1 MILIDTDPGQQG
13 LQEEIVQRSVK
24 KAVLNR
30 LNYAGGHL
38 SGIASMVKKGADP
51 ISILQQ
57 TRAVSSTVKSVE
69 TLLLSS
75 HFSDLTRKT
84 LDSSTKRR
92 LNKALRQLVEI
103 VKHAS

>member
-1 MILIDTDPGQQG
+1 M
-13 LQEEIVQRSVK
+13 QRSVK
-24 KAVLNR
+24 KAVINR

-38 SGIASMVKKGADP
+38 SGIVSMIKNDADP
-51 ISILQQ
+51 LAILQQ
-57 TRAVSSTVKSVE
+57 TRAVSSSIKSVE

-75 HFSDLTRKT
+75 HFSELSRRA

-103 VKHAS
+103 VKHAP

>member
-1 MILIDTDPGQQG
+1 MR
-13 LQEEIVQRSVK
+13 RSVK

-30 LNYAGGHL
+30 LHYAGGHL
-38 SGIASMVKKGADP
+38 SGIANMVKADADP
-51 ISILQQ
+51 LAILQQ

-75 HFSDLTRKT
+75 HFKELSAQT

-92 LNKALRQLVEI
+92 LNRALRQLVE
-103 VKHAS
+103 VLKHV